1 MMDANQTPAFPTLIF
16 KDVVQ
21 GMLLRDYFA
30 AAALAGLLA
39 DPERNGTSKQFAL
52 DAFAL
57 ADAMMK
63 QRSA

>member
-21 GMLLRDYFA
+21 GMSLRDYFA

-39 DPERNGTSKQFAL
+39 DPDRNGTAKHFAR
-52 DAFAL
+52 DAYTL
-57 ADAMMK
+57 ADEMMK
-63 QRSA
+63 ARAA